1 MGGHNSKVLC
11 TTKRSIWQP
20 LFALDVYGRDLCTTK
35 RSNLTSRS
43 KLPTLPPPTMRSA
56 INGAIFLCRQ
66 LVESHLAKQAAN
78 PTATDNESGS
88 YCGLLDDDVAPR
100 FDEIVLEHQDA
111 LLEEG

>member
-1 MGGHNSKVLC
+1 M
-11 TTKRSIWQP
+11 
-20 LFALDVYGRDLCTTK
+20 
-35 RSNLTSRS
+35 
-43 KLPTLPPPTMRSA
+43 
-56 INGAIFLCRQ
+56 CRQ